1 MDVNQINNNSISNL
15 NSSSQLQLN
24 KSSAIQKVNDTKSDE
39 LNINIGNL
47 SKQRSEFSANVQSLN
62 DGIDI
67 SKIATNAIS
76 KQQDYLQNIQTKLE
90 NINNLNNK
98 NDIKQ
103 SINEDLRNFN
113 KISYETNYK
122 KESILVQNY
131 YDQSQNI
138 EVNTSNQT
146 FSMEKPNVSNF
157 ANQIFET
164 INNTDLNNL
173 TNVSNAKQ
181 LVSNISEEISKLTD
195 SFNNFS
201 KDLEMKA
208 NNSIK
213 EQNDNLYKN
222 TINFGRETTD
232 FSKSN
237 VSINAGNLIVSQ
249 ANIIQAQS
257 VRLLS

>member
-1 MDVNQINNNSISNL
+1 MDINQINNNSISNL

-24 KSSAIQKVNDTKSDE
+24 KSSATQKVNDTKLDE

-62 DGIDI
+62 DGIAI
-67 SKIATNAIS
+67 SKIATTAIN

-173 TNVSNAKQ
+173 TIILNQSIDANTTLITNHKNDTTNPHQVTKAQVGLGNVDNTS
-181 LVSNISEEISKLTD
+181 D
-195 SFNNFS
+195 
-201 KDLEMKA
+201 A
-208 NNSIK
+208 NK
-213 EQNDNLYKN
+213 P
-222 TINFGRETTD
+222 
-232 FSKSN
+232 
-237 VSINAGNLIVSQ
+237 VSI
-249 ANIIQAQS
+249 AQLEALELKADKIEIYTRT
-257 VRLLS
+257 VTD

>member
-15 NSSSQLQLN
+15 NSTSQLQLN
-24 KSSAIQKVNDTKSDE
+24 KSGATQKVNDTKSDE

-62 DGIDI
+62 DGIAI
-67 SKIATNAIS
+67 SKIATNAIN
-76 KQQDYLQNIQTKLE
+76 KQQEYLQNIQTKLE
-90 NINNLNNK
+90 NIDSLNNK

-138 EVNTSNQT
+138 EVNTSNQI
-146 FSMEKPNVSNF
+146 FSMEKPNISNF

-164 INNTDLNNL
+164 INNTDLNNP

-181 LVSNISEEISKLTD
+181 LISNISEEISKLTD

-208 NNSIK
+208 NDSIK